1 LLEGAERVEQRVTHG
16 GRRRVEQVKL
26 VDEDHHVLATEE
38 GFAVGKRKPLT
49 KAIWGYRFSKL
60 LPNVRQNGGSSPKF
74 TPSSRVH
81 LCGVDGGQGSG
92 ERSSLGTW

>member
-38 GFAVGKRKPLT
+38 GFAVGERKPLT
-49 KAIWGYRFSKL
+49 KAICVEDGWQLGLPL
-60 LPNVRQNGGSSPKF
+60 LEVVIKRAP
-74 TPSSRVH
+74 
-81 LCGVDGGQGSG
+81 
-92 ERSSLGTW
+92 E